1 MAGDVKRPYRSVV
14 RDQQAEVTRRA
25 VVEAARDLFVAH
37 GYAATSI
44 DDIAAAAQVA
54 RRTVYVVGGKPEL
67 LKLAYDTALAG
78 DHEQVA
84 VADRPGIQ
92 RIVAEPDPVVGM
104 HLYIDHCLAIG
115 ARTGPIHVAM
125 RAAAGDERVRVLY
138 DDYQD
143 RRADVAR
150 RVVAFLAG
158 RSAPI
163 LDPDTAADVLW
174 LLMDPGLYHALVHD
188 RGWSEARMA
197 EWLHATVARQLLGDA
212 PAPGA
217 GTPRS

>member
-1 MAGDVKRPYRSVV
+1 MTGDVKRPYRSVL
-14 RDQQAEVTRRA
+14 RDQQAKVTRRA
-25 VVEAARDLFVAH
+25 VVEAARDLFVAR

-54 RRTVYVVGGKPEL
+54 RRTVYSVGGKPEL

-78 DHEQVA
+78 DHEQIA

-104 HLYIDHCLAIG
+104 HLYVDHCLAIG

-125 RAAAGDERVRVLY
+125 RAAAGDARVRALY
-138 DDYQD
+138 DGYQE

-150 RVVAFLAG
+150 RVIAFLVG
-158 RSAPI
+158 RGAPI
-163 LDPDTAADVLW
+163 PDPDTAADVLW
-174 LLMDPGLYHALVHD
+174 LLIDPGLFHALVHD

-197 EWLHATVARQLLGDA
+197 GWLHATVARQLLENE
-212 PAPGA
+212 PAPGPD
-217 GTPRS
+217 TSRP